1 MPRDIEDMEASL
13 DSPLKWDP
21 KDVEKASLEAL
32 ENIISIAVE
41 SELIGSKTA
50 KNILKII
57 EINPHARLSRLG
69 QRLAILSQ
77 TAQDLKN
84 IESRLA
90 SVIMYAVKEMDE
102 LRAIINSHPNWRHPQ
117 TPQEGGD
124 KEEGGSTT

>member
-1 MPRDIEDMEASL
+1 MPRNLEDMEASL
-13 DSPLKWDP
+13 ESPLKWDP
-21 KDVEKASLEAL
+21 KDVEKASLKAL

-41 SELIGSKTA
+41 SDLIGSKTA

-77 TAQDLKN
+77 TAQDLKS

-90 SVIMYAVKEMDE
+90 RAIMYSVKEMDE
-102 LRAIINSHPNWRHPQ
+102 LRAIINSHPNWRQPQ
-117 TPQEGGD
+117 APQEGGD
-124 KEEGGSTT
+124 KEEGSSTT

>member
-1 MPRDIEDMEASL
+1 MPRDVEDMEASL
-13 DSPLKWDP
+13 ASPLKWDP
-21 KDVEKASLEAL
+21 KDVEKASLKAL
-32 ENIISIAVE
+32 ENIICIAVE

-77 TAQDLKN
+77 TAKDLKN

-90 SVIMYAVKEMDE
+90 SAIMYAVKEMDE